1 VVSSVIIG
9 AKRKEQLVDNIG
21 ATELALSAEELAA
34 LDAVSRIPPEYPGWM
49 LERQSGDRRGLLD
62 QPPRG

>member
-1 VVSSVIIG
+1 MVSSVIIG
-9 AKRKEQLVDNIG
+9 AKRKEQLVDNIA
-21 ATELALSAEELAA
+21 ATKLSLSAEEMSA
-34 LDAVSRIPPEYPGWM
+34 LDTVSRLPPEYPGWM

>member
-1 VVSSVIIG
+1 
-9 AKRKEQLVDNIG
+9 NIG
-21 ATELALSAEELAA
+21 ATELVLSAEELTA
-34 LDAVSRIPPEYPGWM
+34 LDAASRLPPEYPGWM